1 MAHPAQT
8 SEVARHRPA
17 NSRCVTCLMLFRPI
31 IAGLICALILSVVP
45 ATAHH
50 GVSQSPPSSSGKL
63 DVILSGEISSGD
75 SFVRDIGNGLIF
87 RLVPSPAG
95 FGNGWDI
102 EIAPK
107 EIPAGGYSEYSA
119 IVTPPYH
126 FYNMR
131 YVNASY
137 GVTARQ
143 AVAISPRV
151 FQFAETPE
159 DMQAASVVVNSIIY
173 SVDWP
178 SRKDSLAAAAS
189 KVPLGAGEFRILRSR
204 TTLGKNNEDLGSI
217 DWLKFEVRLRFHS
230 GLTLQ
235 QVLFPGDTP
244 PR

>member
-1 MAHPAQT
+1 
-8 SEVARHRPA
+8 
-17 NSRCVTCLMLFRPI
+17 MLFRPI
-31 IAGLICALILSVVP
+31 IAGLICALVLSVGS

-50 GVSQSPPSSSGKL
+50 GVSQSQPSPSSSGKP

-87 RLVPSPAG
+87 RLVPSPDG

-107 EIPAGGYSEYSA
+107 EIPAGSYSEYSA

-126 FYNMR
+126 FYNLR

-137 GVTARQ
+137 GVTAGQ
-143 AVAISPRV
+143 AVAISPRA

-178 SRKDSLAAAAS
+178 SQKDSLAAAAA

-204 TTLGKNNEDLGSI
+204 ITPGKNNEDLGSI

-235 QVLFPGDTP
+235 QVLFPSDSP